1 MAERNINEIETK
13 ITNVWRREN
22 GTWSIE
28 IPNTISCIELIMR
41 HDKRGHVI
49 GWMESEPR
57 IDSWDGSVDN
67 QIMILEDKEPERR
80 VRKFLELK

>member
-1 MAERNINEIETK
+1 
-13 ITNVWRREN
+13 
-22 GTWSIE
+22 
-28 IPNTISCIELIMR
+28 MR